1 MGMADHD
8 APVAARGTVLTTLLF
23 GLSLASGCVHH
34 SAPNLILNHSVTGER
49 HEFPPHTVLEFVF
62 HDGSSQK
69 GHYVGKDRV
78 REDSA
83 QGDQQQN
90 RIVVLE
96 ILRALAPSKGRLL
109 DTINNET
116 QFFAASRLA
125 RIDFRPKRQPE
136 LSKRGALIGG
146 VPSGLI
152 CGGGAAT
159 LISTIPGVSDGE
171 AIAGGLMAG
180 TFCAGVGAA
189 LGAIGASV
197 IDHLLP
203 EPALKQLEIGDGQWE
218 VD

>member
-1 MGMADHD
+1 MGMAAHQTRRS
-8 APVAARGTVLTTLLF
+8 ALYAVTLLV

-34 SAPNLILNHSVTGER
+34 PAPNLILNHSVTGER
-49 HEFPPHTVLEFVF
+49 HEFPPNTALEFVF
-62 HDGSSQK
+62 RDGSSEK
-69 GHYVGKDRV
+69 GHYLGKDRV
-78 REDSA
+78 PEDSA

-116 QFFAASRLA
+116 QFVAASRLA
-125 RIDFRPKRQPE
+125 RIDFRPKRQLE
-136 LSKRGALIGG
+136 LSKGALIGG
-146 VPSGLI
+146 VPGGLI

-171 AIAGGLMAG
+171 AIAGGLIAG
-180 TFCAGVGAA
+180 TLCAGVGAA
-189 LGAIGASV
+189 LGAIGATV
-197 IDHLLP
+197 INHLLP

-218 VD
+218 VR